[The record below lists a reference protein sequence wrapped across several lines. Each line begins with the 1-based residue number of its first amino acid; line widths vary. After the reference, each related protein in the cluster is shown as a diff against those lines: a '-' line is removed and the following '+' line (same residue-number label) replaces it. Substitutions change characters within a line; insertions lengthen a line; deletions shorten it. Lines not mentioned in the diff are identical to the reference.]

1 MIKVAFATGM
11 YREFGNKGSLP
22 WQGHPN
28 QKHDFTA
35 FKEFTKDCI
44 IVMGRHTFAS
54 LPFRLPN
61 RMNVVISKENN
72 VRASNG
78 DSADTYVRNLN
89 VGVRSYLENLDKYF
103 EQDVVVIGGAGL
115 VRETLDF
122 ADEVM
127 YTQFHNRKGYKHDV
141 VMPLLPEYIRS
152 ADVYEYKTFGENETF
167 MDISYYRREDD

>member
-11 YREFGNKGSLP
+11 YGEFGNKGSLP

-61 RMNVVISKENN
+61 RMNVVISKEN

-89 VGVRSYLENLDKYF
+89 AGVRSYLENLDKHF

-127 YTQFHNRKGYKHDV
+127 YTRFYNKEGYEHDV
-141 VMPLLPEYIRS
+141 AMPLLPKYI
-152 ADVYEYKTFGENETF
+152 GEFDIGRWRQHGEDETF
-167 MDISYYRREDD
+167 MDISYYRRDND